1 MKIAMIASESNPLI
15 KTGGLGD
22 VVYAL
27 SKELGDSKKDV
38 IVVLPYYKIIK
49 DKALTFP
56 EYIGSYTVNVSWRQ
70 VEAKIYKT
78 IAGGVTFYLIDNER
92 YFSRVNLY
100 GEFDDGERFAFFTIA
115 SKALFSFINF
125 IPDIIHVHDWQAG
138 MLPCLIREK

>member
-27 SKELGDSKKDV
+27 SKELGESKKDV

-56 EYIGSYTVNVSWRQ
+56 EYIGSYIVNVSWRQ

-78 IAGGVTFYLIDNER
+78 IADFTFRFYWHHTDYNTNIYIYL
-92 YFSRVNLY
+92 
-100 GEFDDGERFAFFTIA
+100 
-115 SKALFSFINF
+115 
-125 IPDIIHVHDWQAG
+125 
-138 MLPCLIREK
+138 